1 MVGVCDIW
9 WVWFAVGLGFNCVS
23 RYSELH
29 IIALFTL
36 WFRRLVCGLDLGL
49 VLDLLGLIC
58 GFWWF

>member
-1 MVGVCDIW
+1 MGVVCG
-9 WVWFAVGLGFNCVS
+9 GLGFNCVS
-23 RYSELH
+23 RYPELH

-49 VLDLLGLIC
+49 VLDLLGLVC